1 MAASRAGPALHTIV
15 CRCLVV
21 EQARP
26 PSPSLLLVPQQNRQM
41 APGASRAA
49 RHRPSVRLSA
59 PPPFRR
65 SQSSRPTPPPP
76 SRLLWV
82 YFPILPVLLLRSQI
96 ALLLLLQLPGCPLQH
111 RPLPSLPPQ
120 RAPRVGQT
128 CPPHSVQSPRT
139 GAPSTRRSS
148 RIPAGRAWEC
158 TRPCRAR

>member
-15 CRCLVV
+15 CRWLLA
-21 EQARP
+21 EPTRP
-26 PSPSLLLVPQQNRQM
+26 PPPLLMVPQQSRQM
-41 APGASRAA
+41 APGASRAV
-49 RHRPSVRLSA
+49 RHPPSARLSA

-120 RAPRVGQT
+120 RAPRAH
-128 CPPHSVQSPRT
+128 PPRSVQSPRT